1 MYTKR
6 PERPEKAIK
15 VHDHKIYSTKIWTIG
30 RSITV
35 IAYTQEI
42 HSWMEIERVL
52 QQGVKFD
59 ISLKKQYW
67 GIDICDCEME

>member
-6 PERPEKAIK
+6 PERPEKEIK
-15 VHDHKIYSTKIWTIG
+15 VHDHKIFSTKIWTIG

-42 HSWMEIERVL
+42 HS
-52 QQGVKFD
+52 
-59 ISLKKQYW
+59 
-67 GIDICDCEME
+67 